1 MRTSYSAIECFRN
14 CPLKYKYRN
23 IDKIKAP
30 KNIDA
35 LFGSSI
41 HASLKFMFQRG
52 PLYPT
57 LDEIINFFRTIWEQK
72 KLPIEAGALD
82 SSAETVYYK
91 EGISLLEKFYKS
103 NPPWNFNVADMES
116 RFEFEIE
123 DEKTGEKH
131 IISGTMDRIDKNA
144 DDIFEIIDYKTKR
157 KMPAQKDIDSDLQM
171 SIYQLGLM
179 KRWPHINPNKIK
191 LSFYFLKH
199 GEKISTSR
207 TLEQIEE
214 TRKLILG
221 TIIEIGEKTKTGEF
235 SPSPSPLCDWCEYKQ
250 MCPMWRHMYRK
261 QNEKEKIKNQDELN
275 QIIGEY
281 FRLKDQN
288 SQNSDRL
295 DELKTFIYGF
305 MDEQGV
311 ERVFN
316 SDGYLTRT
324 TKEKNIYDLEKIKE
338 VLSPIGKWDEILE
351 PDEKKIDKILPS
363 LSDNLKEKILALA
376 TKKKTTMLSMKKK
389 ISLEDEESD
398 RQQ

>member
-1 MRTSYSAIECFRN
+1 MRTSYSNIECFRN
-14 CPLKYKYRN
+14 CPLKYKYQN

-72 KLPIEAGALD
+72 KLPMDADALD

-91 EGISLLEKFYKS
+91 EGISLLEKFYKN

-131 IISGTMDRIDKNA
+131 IVSGTMDRIDKNA
-144 DDIFEIIDYKTKR
+144 DDSFEIIDYKTKR
-157 KMPAQKDIDSDLQM
+157 KMPAQKEIDNDLQM
-171 SIYQLGLM
+171 SIYQLGLI
-179 KRWPHINPNKIK
+179 KRWPHINASKIK

-207 TLEQIEE
+207 TMEQIEE
-214 TRKLILG
+214 TRKFILD
-221 TIIEIGEKTKTGEF
+221 TIRDISEKTKTGEF
-235 SPSPSPLCDWCEYKQ
+235 PPYPSPLCDWCEYKQ

-261 QNEKEKIKNQDELN
+261 QNEKEKVKNQDELN

-295 DELKTFIYGF
+295 DELKTFVYGF

-389 ISLEDEESD
+389 ISLEDDEEN
-398 RQQ
+398 

>member
-1 MRTSYSAIECFRN
+1 MRTSYSNIECFRN
-14 CPLKYKYRN
+14 CPLKYKYQN

-57 LDEIINFFRTIWEQK
+57 LDQIIDFFRTIWEQK
-72 KLPIEAGALD
+72 KLPMDTDALD

-103 NPPWNFNVADMES
+103 NPPWNFNVVDMES

-123 DEKTGEKH
+123 DAKTGEKH
-131 IISGTMDRIDKNA
+131 IISGIMDRVDKNA
-144 DDIFEIIDYKTKR
+144 DDSFEIIDYKTKR

-179 KRWPHINPNKIK
+179 KKWPHISPAKIK
-191 LSFYFLKH
+191 LSLYFLKH

-214 TRKLILG
+214 TRKFILD
-221 TIIEIGEKTKTGEF
+221 TIIDISEKTKTGEF
-235 SPSPSPLCDWCEYKQ
+235 PPYPSPLCDWCEYKQ

-261 QNEKEKIKNQDELN
+261 QNEKEKVKNQDELN

-288 SQNSDRL
+288 SQNNDRL
-295 DELKTFIYGF
+295 DELKTFVYGF
-305 MDEQGV
+305 MDDQGV

-324 TKEKNIYDLEKIKE
+324 TKEKNVYDLEKIKE
-338 VLSPIGKWDEILE
+338 VLSPIGKWDDILE

-376 TKKKTTMLSMKKK
+376 EKKKTTMLSMKKK
-389 ISLEDEESD
+389 ISLDDEEDEK
-398 RQQ
+398 

>member
-1 MRTSYSAIECFRN
+1 MRTSYSNIECFRN
-14 CPLKYKYRN
+14 CPLKYKYQN

-57 LDEIINFFRTIWEQK
+57 LDQIIDFFRTIWEQK
-72 KLPIEAGALD
+72 KLPMDTDALD
-82 SSAETVYYK
+82 ASAETVYYK

-103 NPPWNFNVADMES
+103 NPPWNFNVVDMES

-123 DEKTGEKH
+123 DAKTSEKH
-131 IISGTMDRIDKNA
+131 IISGIMDRVDKNA
-144 DDIFEIIDYKTKR
+144 DDSFEIIDYKTKR

-179 KRWPHINPNKIK
+179 KKWPNISPAKIK
-191 LSFYFLKH
+191 LSLYFLKH

-214 TRKLILG
+214 TRKFILD
-221 TIIEIGEKTKTGEF
+221 TIIDISEKTKTGEF
-235 SPSPSPLCDWCEYKQ
+235 PPYPSPLCDWCEYKQ

-261 QNEKEKIKNQDELN
+261 QNEKEKVKNQDELN

-288 SQNSDRL
+288 SQNNDRL
-295 DELKTFIYGF
+295 DELKTFVYGF

-324 TKEKNIYDLEKIKE
+324 TKEKNVYDLEKIKE
-338 VLSPIGKWDEILE
+338 VLNPIGKWDDILE

-363 LSDNLKEKILALA
+363 LSGNLKEKILALA
-376 TKKKTTMLSMKKK
+376 TKKKTSMLSMKKK
-389 ISLEDEESD
+389 ISLDDEEEEK
-398 RQQ
+398 

>member
-1 MRTSYSAIECFRN
+1 MRTSYSNIECFRN
-14 CPLKYKYRN
+14 CPLKYKYQN

-57 LDEIINFFRTIWEQK
+57 LDQIIDFFRTIWEQK
-72 KLPIEAGALD
+72 KLPMDTDALD

-103 NPPWNFNVADMES
+103 NPPWNFNVVDMES

-123 DEKTGEKH
+123 DAKTGEKH
-131 IISGTMDRIDKNA
+131 IISGIMDRVDKNA
-144 DDIFEIIDYKTKR
+144 DDSFEIIDYKTKR

-179 KRWPHINPNKIK
+179 KKWPHISPAKIK
-191 LSFYFLKH
+191 LSLYFLKH

-214 TRKLILG
+214 TRKFILD
-221 TIIEIGEKTKTGEF
+221 TIIDISEKTKTGEF
-235 SPSPSPLCDWCEYKQ
+235 PPYPSPLCDWCEYKQ

-261 QNEKEKIKNQDELN
+261 QNEKEKVKNQDELN

-288 SQNSDRL
+288 SQNNDRL
-295 DELKTFIYGF
+295 DELKTFVYGF
-305 MDEQGV
+305 MDDQGV

-324 TKEKNIYDLEKIKE
+324 TKEKNVYDLEKIKE
-338 VLSPIGKWDEILE
+338 VLSPIGKWDDILE

-376 TKKKTTMLSMKKK
+376 EKKKTTMLSMKKK
-389 ISLEDEESD
+389 ISLDDEED
-398 RQQ
+398 GK

>member
-1 MRTSYSAIECFRN
+1 MRTSYSNIECFRN
-14 CPLKYKYRN
+14 CPLKYKYQN

-57 LDEIINFFRTIWEQK
+57 LDQIIDFFRTIWEQK
-72 KLPIEAGALD
+72 KLPMDTDALD

-103 NPPWNFNVADMES
+103 NPPWNFNVVDMES

-123 DEKTGEKH
+123 DAKTGEKH
-131 IISGTMDRIDKNA
+131 IISGIMDRVDKNA
-144 DDIFEIIDYKTKR
+144 DDSFEIIDYKTKR

-179 KRWPHINPNKIK
+179 KKWPHISPAKIK
-191 LSFYFLKH
+191 LSLYFLKH

-214 TRKLILG
+214 TRKFILD
-221 TIIEIGEKTKTGEF
+221 TIIDISEKTKTGEF
-235 SPSPSPLCDWCEYKQ
+235 PPYPSPLCDWCEYKQ

-261 QNEKEKIKNQDELN
+261 QNEKEKVKNQDELN

-288 SQNSDRL
+288 SQNNDRL
-295 DELKTFIYGF
+295 DELKTFVYGF

-324 TKEKNIYDLEKIKE
+324 TKEKNVYDLEKIKE
-338 VLSPIGKWDEILE
+338 VLSPIGKWDDILE

-376 TKKKTTMLSMKKK
+376 EKKKTTMLSMKKK
-389 ISLEDEESD
+389 ISLDDEED
-398 RQQ
+398 GK